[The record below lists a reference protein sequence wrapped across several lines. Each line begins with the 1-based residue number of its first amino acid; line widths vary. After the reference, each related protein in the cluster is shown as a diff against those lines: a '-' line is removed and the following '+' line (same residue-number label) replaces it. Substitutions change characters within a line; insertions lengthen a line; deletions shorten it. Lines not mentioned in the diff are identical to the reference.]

1 MNNVQMGKHSLFAV
15 HSDSIY
21 FGSHSNVLFCS
32 QISSNGFTVLS
43 FRLFV
48 HCILYYFNTLWS
60 LVEKWYMLHENI
72 RKYKIALEALSEGN
86 ASCILS
92 CIMST
97 ALLSRGWCCNVPQAC
112 AVHLSRQLA
121 KLSWLIN
128 NHAMV
133 LDQCTSNVLRL
144 SAVFLLRLYSAWLRK
159 CKGGLGSFY
168 SLSAC
173 HRSVSACCHQSPLW
187 HELPS
192 YCRICLST
200 WPNAIGREL
209 PVAQRPPPSQ
219 PPCCPPLPLLA

>member
-1 MNNVQMGKHSLFAV
+1 MEKYYVKMK
-15 HSDSIY
+15 
-21 FGSHSNVLFCS
+21 
-32 QISSNGFTVLS
+32 ISGNAKFHWRT
-43 FRLFV
+43 
-48 HCILYYFNTLWS
+48 
-60 LVEKWYMLHENI
+60 
-72 RKYKIALEALSEGN
+72 ALSEVN

-97 ALLSRGWCCNVPQAC
+97 VLLSWGWYCSVPQAC

-144 SAVFLLRLYSAWLRK
+144 SALFLLRLYSAWLRK
-159 CKGGLGSFY
+159 CKGGVGSFY
-168 SLSAC
+168 CLSAC
-173 HRSVSACCHQSPLW
+173 RRGVSACSHQSPLW
-187 HELPS
+187 HELHS

-209 PVAQRPPPSQ
+209 PIAQHPHPPNRPPPPAVLPSLCLCKLCKCRGSSGDEAYSSGISLTRVASSTCE
-219 PPCCPPLPLLA
+219 PASSPGMPSMYCPPHQLHQMHF